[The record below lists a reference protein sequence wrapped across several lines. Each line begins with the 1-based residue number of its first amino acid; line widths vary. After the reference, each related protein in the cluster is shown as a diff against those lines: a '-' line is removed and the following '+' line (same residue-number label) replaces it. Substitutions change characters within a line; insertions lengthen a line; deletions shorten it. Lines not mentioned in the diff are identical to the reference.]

1 MNNMYHL
8 AFEFSSKTDV
18 RAAFVL
24 YKHKKE
30 RLSASL
36 FVVDRGL
43 YLPDIDLLPLNELL
57 RKPFIYKGLQIVN
70 VE

>member
-24 YKHKKE
+24 YKHKKSE
-30 RLSASL
+30 AFGLSFS
-36 FVVDRGL
+36 
-43 YLPDIDLLPLNELL
+43 
-57 RKPFIYKGLQIVN
+57 
-70 VE
+70 